1 MQILYEVIEILGC
14 LFSYW
19 FILFT
24 TNIFYNY
31 KNKSFKKL
39 SLALSV
45 VYLPLTYDLIMPFSG
60 TAASL
65 LAMLFVYI
73 VVCICFDGNLAIKA
87 FIVLIYNIFSV
98 CISNL
103 YFALFSY
110 GFQISISELTSQ
122 RSLLRASIILS
133 LYLIEMVILLITE
146 KIVKK
151 DSVGHYG
158 ILELAITFLF
168 LLIDF
173 AFSVFSYIILHFHSD
188 GSAIAWLVCCLMSIL
203 CVVCTLIALYLM
215 KKLKE
220 QYTHNL
226 DNIAIKMQLDNMNK
240 YITDTQ
246 NASLEIIALRHDM
259 KNKLLAYSSLLEGD
273 NTSDVISDI
282 KETLELPSLSEP
294 LAYCANTAFNTL
306 IFNKVQSAKDS
317 DIDFHCRITLAD
329 NYRNLK
335 LMVALS
341 NLIDNAIEH
350 EQIEPKALRSI
361 KLSLVQDAAGI
372 NIVLENF
379 ISESVLQD
387 NPELLSTKGNNQN
400 HGFGIKNVRQLVEMI
415 GGVIEFTKDGNSF
428 FAQIVI

>member
-1 MQILYEVIEILGC
+1 
-14 LFSYW
+14 
-19 FILFT
+19 
-24 TNIFYNY
+24 
-31 KNKSFKKL
+31 
-39 SLALSV
+39 
-45 VYLPLTYDLIMPFSG
+45 
-60 TAASL
+60 
-65 LAMLFVYI
+65 
-73 VVCICFDGNLAIKA
+73 
-87 FIVLIYNIFSV
+87 
-98 CISNL
+98 
-103 YFALFSY
+103 
-110 GFQISISELTSQ
+110 
-122 RSLLRASIILS
+122 
-133 LYLIEMVILLITE
+133 
-146 KIVKK
+146 
-151 DSVGHYG
+151 
-158 ILELAITFLF
+158 
-168 LLIDF
+168 
-173 AFSVFSYIILHFHSD
+173 
-188 GSAIAWLVCCLMSIL
+188 MSIL

-273 NTSDVISDI
+273 NTSEVISDI

-415 GGVIEFTKDGNSF
+415 GGVIEFTEDGNSF